1 MSGMDET
8 MEEWTVFLVKVVPKA
23 IIPAILSWFIWSL
36 DLSKN
41 AYSQGQKTTRALLTS
56 FYPETIYFLKNCKN
70 IAISSNSIYNP
81 IEIAS
86 EYEWTYNSSRKLF
99 VQKDYESSSSKRF
112 SWFSAEL
119 FCKDY
124 MISDMT
130 EWIDSTRLHSNKGMH
145 PPSDVILQA
154 WMIDH
159 SRDLGPLEDYSFHVI
174 NDLTEKEVIEVR
186 QSKVN

>member
-1 MSGMDET
+1 MSGVDEM
-8 MEEWTVFLVKVVPKA
+8 MEEWTTFLVRIVPRSL
-23 IIPAILSWFIWSL
+23 IPSILSWIVWSL

-41 AYSQGQKTTRALLTS
+41 AYAQGQKTGRALITS
-56 FYPETIYFLKNCKN
+56 FHPETIYFLKNCRN
-70 IAISSNSIYNP
+70 IAISSKSIYNP

-86 EYEWTYNSSRKLF
+86 EYEWTYNPSRKLF
-99 VQKDYESSSSKRF
+99 VQKDYESSSPKRF
-112 SWFSAEL
+112 SWFSGEL

-130 EWIDSTRLHSNKGMH
+130 EWLDCTRLHSDKGSH
-145 PPSDVILQA
+145 PPSDIILQA

-174 NDLTEKEVIEVR
+174 NDLTEKEVIKVR